1 MAARNMSRV
10 MFGAIAIVPVMG
22 AMLYLQMRAAGGG
35 HAGSAPKVIMDTTSV
50 KNELMALANAERQEL
65 ALEGKYD
72 GNIDDL
78 MKKSDF
84 KLAPN
89 DKAPY
94 KYSAELTTT
103 GFKVIAT
110 YAGPPDTGA
119 PKTISI
125 NENMEI
131 VVEEPQK

>member
-1 MAARNMSRV
+1 MPRV
-10 MFGAIAIVPVMG
+10 MTRILFGMIMMVPIAGVMI
-22 AMLYLQMRAAGGG
+22 YLQMRAAAPGGK
-35 HAGSAPKVIMDTTSV
+35 AGSTPKAIIDTTAV
-50 KNELMALANAERQEL
+50 KNELTALANAERGEL

-94 KYSAELTTT
+94 RYSAQVTST
-103 GFKVIAT
+103 GFRVIAT
-110 YAGPPDTGA
+110 YAGPASSAA
-119 PKTISI
+119 PATISI
-125 NENMEI
+125 DETME
-131 VVEEPQK
+131 VKTE